1 MFVLQN
7 KLVAKEYFITQVSF
21 SLKIVFISYEL
32 YNILFYL
39 GYWIWSFQG
48 KILKRV
54 NLDNFAQLL
63 WRPRPPTLLSAE
75 QHKEI
80 KKNLKKYYAQFE
92 SKDRMRM
99 TKASKE
105 LIEKRATL
113 MKNFEEYRKTRV
125 QKWNDDKPRRL
136 ELRNRKFFYI
146 EQNYA
151 NHILFAKFPSS
162 PVVVNLYLGVEHY
175 SV

>member
-1 MFVLQN
+1 MRHV
-7 KLVAKEYFITQVSF
+7 IT
-21 SLKIVFISYEL
+21 KNVFKRLI
-32 YNILFYL
+32 ILFLYCL

-48 KILKRV
+48 KILKRI

-63 WRPRPPTLLSAE
+63 WRPRPQTLLSAQE
-75 QHKEI
+75 QKEI

-113 MKNFEEYRKTRV
+113 MKNFEEYRTKRIDQYNSQKT
-125 QKWNDDKPRRL
+125 RRL
-136 ELRNRKFFYI
+136 ELRNSKFVFGSDVCISFFLKTFVYRFLI
-146 EQNYA
+146 
-151 NHILFAKFPSS
+151 FW
-162 PVVVNLYLGVEHY
+162 NLL
-175 SV
+175 